1 MPLDPAA
8 LSGHMLQRPRVRV
21 VASPARA
28 VPHVPC
34 THDPRLVERKPP
46 EASGPAKCSVQPS
59 CRRGTSRRFQRTGCS
74 GVARRSSVPCSDAN
88 DPGDPRRLESSALR
102 AGTSRPIRIDR
113 GRNRKIPGFERTRR
127 PGSRQTGQES
137 ATPASRFSLG
147 ERNTRATVG
156 AASGLKEPRTVWADR
171 AKRGD
176 PQWALPAWFRS
187 KVGGPPRRSLGNRF
201 Q

>member
-8 LSGHMLQRPRVRV
+8 LSGHMLQRPRVRL

-74 GVARRSSVPCSDAN
+74 GVARRSSVPCLDTN
-88 DPGDPRRLESSALR
+88 DPGDPSRLEPSAQR
-102 AGTSRPIRIDR
+102 ACTSRPLRIGR
-113 GRNRKIPGFERTRR
+113 GRNRKIPSFERTRH
-127 PGSRQTGQES
+127 PGSRQAGQES
-137 ATPASRFSLG
+137 ATPVGRFSPG
-147 ERNTRATVG
+147 ERSTRTTVG
-156 AASGLKEPRTVWADR
+156 AAGGLKEPRTVR
-171 AKRGD
+171 GYRSKRGD
-176 PQWALPAWFRS
+176 PLGALPACFRS
-187 KVGGPPRRSLGNRF
+187 KVGDPLRRSLGN
-201 Q
+201 